1 MQGCADGTTVVL
13 SATSSLL
20 VYWLIACDGGEE
32 AVVGAAP
39 ASLTIYANGVGLG
52 ARQRTHDGI
61 VLEEQQRRWS
71 FNGVLYD
78 VVVQAPLW

>member
-1 MQGCADGTTVVL
+1 
-13 SATSSLL
+13 
-20 VYWLIACDGGEE
+20 
-32 AVVGAAP
+32 VVGAAP

-61 VLEEQQRRWS
+61 GLEEQQRRWS